1 MKNLVK
7 EITSLAHEITDNDWE
22 LTDFEVLQIAAKI
35 QQNRI
40 ISEAFMVGIDGVPG
54 ALEAIAMEL
63 GANRDGLTIKEAIQ
77 NIADNLNKE

>member
-7 EITSLAHEITDNDWE
+7 EITSLAHEIIDNDWQ
-22 LTDFEVLQIAAKI
+22 LSDFEVLQIASKV
-35 QQNRI
+35 QHNRI
-40 ISEAFMVGIDGVPG
+40 IAEAFMVGIDGVPG